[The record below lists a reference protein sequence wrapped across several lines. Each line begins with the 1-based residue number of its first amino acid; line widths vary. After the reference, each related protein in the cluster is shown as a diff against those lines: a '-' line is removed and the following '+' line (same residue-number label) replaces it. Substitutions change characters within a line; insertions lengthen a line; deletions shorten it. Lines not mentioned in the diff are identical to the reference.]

1 MKKIKKLDF
10 GVDDPNLK
18 QPDFDGYERNKKDKK
33 VKLILSGICVGLA
46 IGSFVL
52 ISTFNKDYAKI
63 SSYKASVDSQSL
75 SAYEQGVLDSMRI
88 RLQKELASVNVS
100 QEESNLDIYY
110 LEDSVIVDKESES
123 ITDQIVSASTE
134 SSIVESTESISEIT
148 NSSNVNLESSDFIDS
163 EISVET
169 VSKGLDESTVTLI
182 DWKNVTAKETYA
194 KDVSNILT
202 SVFGP
207 VLLEVVEDDVILVI
221 TDMDSAVISEI
232 ITDSYNQIFGKMPTI
247 KTQKN

>member
-18 QPDFDGYERNKKDKK
+18 QPNFDGYERNKKDKK
-33 VKLILSGICVGLA
+33 LKLIISGICVGLA

-52 ISTFNKDYAKI
+52 ITTFNKDYAKI

-75 SAYEQGVLDSMRI
+75 SEYEQGVLDSMRI
-88 RLQKELASVNVS
+88 RLQKELASVNEN

-110 LEDSVIVDKESES
+110 LEDSVSLAKESES
-123 ITDQIVSASTE
+123 ITDQSLTT
-134 SSIVESTESISEIT
+134 STESIPFESNESLSEIT
-148 NSSNVNLESSDFIDS
+148 TSSSVNFDSSELIES
-163 EISVET
+163 EISVEN

-182 DWKNVTAKETYA
+182 DWKNVTNKETYA
-194 KDVSNILT
+194 KDVSKILT

-207 VLLEVVEDDVILVI
+207 VLIEVIEDDVILVI
-221 TDMDSAVISEI
+221 TDIDNAVITEI
-232 ITDSYNQIFGKMPTI
+232 ITDSYSQIFGKTSTI